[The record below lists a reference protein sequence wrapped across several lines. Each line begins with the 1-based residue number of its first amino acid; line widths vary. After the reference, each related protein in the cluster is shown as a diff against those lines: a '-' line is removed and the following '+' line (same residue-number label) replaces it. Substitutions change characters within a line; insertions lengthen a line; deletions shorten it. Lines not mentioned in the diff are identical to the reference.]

1 MQAWRLQQETL
12 WFCRAGESHPQ
23 LIAIFVLRRDWL
35 VIPVV
40 NSPPLCF
47 AFSMGMDGRRGGADE
62 SCHTGCGS
70 VVRSARVARSG
81 SC

>member
-12 WFCRAGESHPQ
+12 WFSRAGESHPQ

-40 NSPPLCF
+40 NSPPALFCLF
-47 AFSMGMDGRRGGADE
+47 YGHGWKEGG
-62 SCHTGCGS
+62 GG
-70 VVRSARVARSG
+70 
-81 SC
+81 